1 MKEFV
6 HLHLHTE
13 YSLLDGMCRINDV
26 TKLANQFGMPAL
38 AITDHGNMFG
48 VIKFY
53 ESAILHGLK
62 PIIGSEMYLAP
73 KGRLEKKT
81 HGIKEASFHFTVLV
95 KNLDGYHNLL
105 KLSSLSFLEGFYYKP
120 RVDKQLLSQ
129 HSQGLIVLSGCLK
142 SELNHYLLQDDIK
155 KAIEVTGEYQD
166 IFGKENFYLEL
177 MENGIPEQKKVNNLM
192 VEISKKTGA
201 KLVATNDCHYLKKED
216 VFSHEVL
223 LCIQTA
229 TNMDDPK
236 RLKFS
241 TNEFYFKSPEEM
253 VSSFRDVP
261 ESIKSTMEI
270 CEKCNLKIE
279 FGNYH
284 LPKFHPPDNKTPE
297 EYLEVLVRKGL
308 EEKYNVKWDGAI
320 IENTENEIVQRA
332 AYELRVI
339 TEMGFAGYFLVVY
352 DFVNEAKRKGILVGP
367 GRGSAAGSLVAYL
380 LKITE
385 IDPISYGLLFERF
398 LNPERI
404 SLPDFDVDFCDRRR
418 DEVIQ
423 YLREKYGGTNVAQ
436 ISTFG
441 TMAARAVI
449 RDVGR
454 AFKMSYSEVDK
465 IAKLISS
472 EPGISLQ
479 EEVVKNNEIKKLIE
493 SDERIKKLFDIS
505 LNLEGLTRHVS
516 IHAAGLV
523 ITEKQIYEYAPLF
536 KGPRGEIA
544 TQFEMGSIEK
554 IGLLKVDILGLKTLS
569 VLKDSVEL
577 IKERKGK
584 EIKDFPLDDKK
595 TYRLLSDGNSLGV
608 FQLESRGMRDLLR
621 RIQPEEFDDIIA
633 IVSLYRPGP
642 MKSGMVNDYIER
654 KKDSSKVVYDHPFLE
669 PILRSTYGVIIYQE
683 QVMHIANKVAGFS
696 MAEADILRKGMG
708 KKIPEVIQ
716 KMEGKFIEG
725 AKKNGISGKLATK
738 IFSHISKF
746 AGYGFN
752 KSHATSYAVL
762 SYKTAYLKANYPLE
776 FMTASLN
783 NEIGNSDKIAEYVE
797 ECDRMKIWVLPP
809 DISESDGKFQ
819 ILGNDIVFGLSAIKN
834 VGSGA
839 IKSILEARK
848 EGVFSSLYEFC
859 EKVDLRLSNRK
870 VIESLIKAGAF
881 DYMEAPR
888 SQLYAL
894 IDEVIDHGS
903 KMQKI
908 SSNGQLAI
916 FLSKEHKILPV
927 VSKKAIRS
935 LPEWSDSKL
944 LSYEKEMLGL
954 YLTGHPLEKYIPVIK
969 AYSAAPIRKIEKVKN
984 GSTLWIGGILASIK
998 RVSTRKG
1005 EHMAV
1010 GELEDFTGKI
1020 EVVFYPSIFESV
1032 SSTIR
1037 TNAVVFVKGKVVHRG
1052 DRIKLIADEV
1062 ASINTIAEKLTA
1074 HIEIDLVVPMEKE
1087 KLEVMKDIF
1096 LKNKGNC
1103 PVYLNLIA
1111 RGSGTV
1117 KIKANGIAVN
1127 PKIELI
1133 EELKQIVGEEYIHLG

>member
-13 YSLLDGMCRINDV
+13 YSLLDGMCRIDDV

-53 ESAILHGLK
+53 QSAILHGLK

-73 KGRLEKKT
+73 KSRFEKT
-81 HGIKEASFHFTVLV
+81 SGIKEASFHFTVLV
-95 KNLDGYHNLL
+95 KDSNGYQNLL
-105 KLSSLSFLEGFYYKP
+105 KLSTLSFLEGFYYKQ

-129 HSQGLIVLSGCLK
+129 YSKGLIVLSGCLK
-142 SELNHYLLQDDIK
+142 SEINHYLLKDNLK

-192 VEISKKTGA
+192 VEISKKTGV

-216 VFSHEVL
+216 AFSQEVL
-223 LCIQTA
+223 LCIGTA

-253 VSSFRDVP
+253 IHSFRDLP
-261 ESIKSTMEI
+261 ESIKNTMEI

-279 FGNYH
+279 FGTYH

-297 EYLEVLVRKGL
+297 EYLKILTRKGL
-308 EEKYNVKWDGAI
+308 KKRFNIEWEGEINEDAKDEI
-320 IENTENEIVQRA
+320 IKRA

-339 TEMGFAGYFLVVY
+339 TEMGFSGYFLIIH
-352 DFVNEAKRKGILVGP
+352 DFVSEAKRKKIMVGP
-367 GRGSAAGSLVAYL
+367 GRGSAAGSLIAYL
-380 LKITE
+380 LEITE
-385 IDPISYGLLFERF
+385 INPITYDLLFERF
-398 LNPERI
+398 LNPSRI
-404 SLPDFDVDFCDRRR
+404 NLPDIDMDFSDRRR

-423 YLREKYGGTNVAQ
+423 YLKEKYGETNVAQ

-472 EPGISLQ
+472 EPGVSLQ
-479 EEVVKNNEIKKLIE
+479 EEVVKNNEIKNLIE

-505 LNLEGLTRHVS
+505 LKLEGLTRHVS
-516 IHAAGLV
+516 IHAAGIV

-544 TQFEMGSIEK
+544 TQFEMESVEK

-569 VLKDSVEL
+569 VLEDSFEL
-577 IKERKGK
+577 IKERKGR

-595 TYRLLSDGNSLGV
+595 TYRLLSDGNSPGV

-621 RIQPEEFDDIIA
+621 RIQPEEFEDIIA

-654 KKDSSKVVYDHPFLE
+654 KKDPSKVTYDHSLLE
-669 PILRSTYGVIIYQE
+669 PVLKPTHGVIIYQE

-725 AKKNGISGKLATK
+725 SKKNGISEKLATK
-738 IFSHISKF
+738 IFDQISKF

-776 FMTASLN
+776 FMTALLN
-783 NEIGNSDKIAEYVE
+783 SEIGNSDKIAGYIE
-797 ECDRMKIWVLPP
+797 ECERMKIWVLPP
-809 DISESDGKFQ
+809 DISESEGKFK
-819 ILGNDIVFGLSAIKN
+819 ILGNDIVFGLSAVKN
-834 VGSGA
+834 IGSGA

-848 EGVFSSLYEFC
+848 EGLFSSLYEFC

-916 FLSKEHKILPV
+916 FSSKEHKVLPV

-969 AYSAAPIRKIEKVKN
+969 AYSSVPILKIEKVKE
-984 GSTLWIGGILASIK
+984 GSIIWIGGILTSIK

-1005 EHMAV
+1005 ENMAV
-1010 GELEDFTGKI
+1010 GELEDFTGKT
-1020 EVVFYPSIFESV
+1020 EVVFYPRIFESV

-1037 TNAVVFVKGKVVHRG
+1037 TNAVVFVKGKVAHHG
-1052 DRIKLIADEV
+1052 DRIKLIAEDV
-1062 ASINTIAEKLTA
+1062 ASINTIAEKVTA
-1074 HIEIDLVVPMEKE
+1074 HIEIDLVVPVGEE

-1117 KIKANGIAVN
+1117 KVKANGMAIN
-1127 PKIELI
+1127 PKLEVI
-1133 EELKQIVGEEYIHLG
+1133 EELKQIVGEDYIHLG